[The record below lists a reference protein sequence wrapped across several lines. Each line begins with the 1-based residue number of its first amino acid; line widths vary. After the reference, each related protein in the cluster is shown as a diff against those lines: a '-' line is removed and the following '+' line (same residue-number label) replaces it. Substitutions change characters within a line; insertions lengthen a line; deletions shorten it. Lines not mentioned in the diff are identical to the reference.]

1 MKKRRTI
8 KEYFSDKTDK
18 EIFAILLF
26 FSCIILM
33 VVLAV
38 FRFCGIGYFAN
49 TYSEHKLVPWVQV
62 AIQFVLKWV
71 DLLFVLLILSK
82 AKFYIVAII
91 SLAWNCIYF
100 ITMPESV
107 VMILDILYIIA
118 LPFMLSKFKYKYI
131 AYSILFIV
139 LISIYQFIMLQARY
153 TIDLGLK
160 FNYMALIVSVFDYK
174 IFLLSIYLITKFLW
188 RKYENMKEIKTPN
201 PEDGK
206 NWSGGGCI
214 LFFGKFDKACE
225 VIGKIVVG
233 VCTLGIAPLSVH
245 LYRKAKAKKVQPAEP
260 ETQDEKTE

>member
-49 TYSEHKLVPWVQV
+49 TYSGHKLVPWVQV

-82 AKFYIVAII
+82 AKFYIVALI
-91 SLAWNCIYF
+91 SLSWNCIYF
-100 ITMPESV
+100 IAMPESI
-107 VMILDILYIIA
+107 VMILDIVYMTV
-118 LPFMLSKFKYKYI
+118 LPFILSKFNYKYI
-131 AYSILFIV
+131 TYGIMLVI

-153 TIDLGLK
+153 TIDLSLK

-174 IFLLSIYLITKFLW
+174 IFLLSLYLITKILW
-188 RKYENMKEIKTPN
+188 RNYESMELIKTPN
-201 PEDGK
+201 PEEEK

-214 LFFGKFDKACE
+214 LFFGKFEKACE
-225 VIGKIVVG
+225 VIGKIIVG

-245 LYRKAKAKKVQPAEP
+245 LYRKAKAKKVQPTEP

>member
-49 TYSEHKLVPWVQV
+49 QYEEQEFVPWVQETILF
-62 AIQFVLKWV
+62 AMKWV
-71 DLLFVLLILSK
+71 EGFFILMILTRSKWYVSLSIAFLYAISLIFISNTTIVYILDIIFATLTPFILSK
-82 AKFYIVAII
+82 FQ
-91 SLAWNCIYF
+91 
-100 ITMPESV
+100 
-107 VMILDILYIIA
+107 
-118 LPFMLSKFKYKYI
+118 YKRI
-131 AYSILFIV
+131 AYGVILI
-139 LISIYQFIMLQARY
+139 LLMTMYQLLMLFARY
-153 TIDLGLK
+153 EIDINAK
-160 FNYMALIVSVFDYK
+160 FNYIAIIASVFDYK
-174 IFLLSIYLITKFLW
+174 IFIISIYLLIYTW
-188 RKYENMKEIKTPN
+188 RLRMERINTPN
-201 PEDGK
+201 PESEK
-206 NWSGGGCI
+206 NYGGGGCFF
-214 LFFGKFDKACE
+214 FFGKFEKVCE
-225 VIGKIVVG
+225 VIGKVVVG